1 MDLIPVTDLKQ
12 WVYCPRIVYY
22 HRAMPAVG
30 KPTYKMREAIAAQDL
45 IEAMEMRRSLE
56 KYGLEGAS
64 RRLNVWM
71 QDATLGLS
79 GKADLIL
86 ESASEVAVVDFKLT
100 SGDPGKNHRMQLTGY
115 SLLAEAIYGL
125 PARRAF
131 LYRIPDSR
139 VFTIEITDRLR
150 EAVTAAVAGIRD
162 VGETQLCPEPTE
174 VRGRCV
180 ECEYAN
186 YCADV
191 W

>member
-1 MDLIPVTDLKQ
+1 VDLIPVTDLKQ